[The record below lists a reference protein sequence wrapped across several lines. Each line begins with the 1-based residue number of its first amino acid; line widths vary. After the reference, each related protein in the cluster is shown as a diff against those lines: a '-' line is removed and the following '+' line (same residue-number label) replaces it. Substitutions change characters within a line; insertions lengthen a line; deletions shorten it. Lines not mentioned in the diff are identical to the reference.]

1 MRQAT
6 GPLDAGTLDPGAT
19 VGKLPAVM
27 RRRMIQDLLTQDG
40 FISVAKI
47 AAQLG
52 ISAMSVRRDLD
63 VLAKNGELV
72 RSYGAAVPVEQ
83 ESAIA
88 RLSANELQYETR
100 RRRNGPAKEA
110 IARRACELI
119 DAGETLAL
127 DVGSTV
133 LTFERELVKKPGLH
147 VFTNHLRVASTLTLT
162 GNEVLM
168 PGGMVR
174 PHEMSLCGAQ
184 AVEQVRNHWFNTAV
198 LGVSALC
205 EEGGFDY
212 SYEDSQV
219 KCAYIERSDRIV
231 VLCDAS
237 KFEQKSAVR
246 VFDLS
251 QIDILITEAPPPERL
266 AQALSQQGVRV
277 VLA

>member
-1 MRQAT
+1 MKQAT

-19 VGKLPAVM
+19 VGRLPAVM
-27 RRRMIQDLLTQDG
+27 RRRMIQDLLKQDG

-83 ESAIA
+83 ESPMA
-88 RLSANELQYETR
+88 RLTANELQYETR

-119 DAGETLAL
+119 APGDTLAL

-133 LTFERELVKKPGLH
+133 LTFARELVKKSGLH
-147 VFTNHLRVASTLTLT
+147 VFTNHLRVASTLTLN

-168 PGGMVR
+168 PGGVVR

-184 AVEQVRNHWFNTAV
+184 AVEQVRKHWFNTAF

-246 VFDLS
+246 VFGLS

-266 AQALSQQGVRV
+266 AQALSQQGVQV